1 MHSPLQTKSFDAGAA
16 ITKRRIVKVS
26 GSDYAVIHATAGD
39 IPIGVAAEV
48 DVDSGDLVDVHV
60 AGVVDV
66 DCGGAVTRGAY
77 VASDADG
84 EAVDAGTG
92 DSGIGIAL
100 ASGVDGD
107 IVPVLI
113 APFTNHA

>member
-1 MHSPLQTKSFDAGAA
+1 MQSPILTKSFDTGAA

-26 GSDYAVIHATAGD
+26 GSDNTVIHATAGD

-48 DVDSGDLVDVHV
+48 DVDSGDLCDVHV
-60 AGVVDV
+60 AGVALV
-66 DCGGAVTRGAY
+66 DCGGAVTRGLF

-84 EAVDAGTG
+84 EAVNAGTG
-92 DSGIGIAL
+92 DSGIGVAL
-100 ASGVDGD
+100 ETGVDGD
-107 IVPVLI
+107 VIPVLI